1 MRIPLSHV
9 CLSLLQLALCHSVR
23 RAVAHCLAC
32 FPGSISVEEEEQ
44 QQASTKATLQQ
55 RLKDSI
61 EQLQDER
68 AFHSAAEQ
76 RITELREPRV
86 EHKRVMTTFLQQQKW
101 LQQVPE
107 QLRQMTAQLRCDEG
121 TVADIEQ
128 RIGTLQVEQR
138 AHLDQHMPLSLYE
151 KILAHGK
158 SDMLAATCRWLRK
171 LVADAE
177 VHVQLK
183 LLWEEGQHREA
194 MHHII
199 LELLQLNPNVRSFV
213 PNVRS

>member
-1 MRIPLSHV
+1 
-9 CLSLLQLALCHSVR
+9 
-23 RAVAHCLAC
+23 
-32 FPGSISVEEEEQ
+32 
-44 QQASTKATLQQ
+44 
-55 RLKDSI
+55 
-61 EQLQDER
+61 
-68 AFHSAAEQ
+68 
-76 RITELREPRV
+76 
-86 EHKRVMTTFLQQQKW
+86 
-101 LQQVPE
+101 
-107 QLRQMTAQLRCDEG
+107 MTAQLRCDEG
-121 TVADIEQ
+121 TVADIEH

-138 AHLDQHMPLSLYE
+138 AHLDQHMLLSLYE

-199 LELLQLNPNVRSFV
+199 LELLQLNPNASW
-213 PNVRS
+213 PNLFFNDDGTLNVTCSSTVFFTVLDKMPARLVKGTLDCDADEVINITSDTVLTMYNTFPPFGISYNADDNLSDEDSNDEDSSDDGSSDDN